1 MQASEVGMLNY
12 QLIEKRYYYYYVYHC
27 DIFAVVV
34 IIFRCFNIDIL
45 VIDSGP

>member
-12 QLIEKRYYYYYVYHC
+12 QLIEKRYYVYHC

-34 IIFRCFNIDIL
+34 IIYRCFNIDIL